1 MPESPSKSKSRPN
14 EMTII
19 VVMITLMLLLP
30 PIVVLWAFDGSYWL
44 MPYLVWSAIILLSY
58 FLQRHLNKNAV

>member
-1 MPESPSKSKSRPN
+1 
-14 EMTII
+14 MTII